1 MPTTKPPQ
9 NQNLTESIVELRQQ
23 AIERRHRYLVLVSG
37 ERAWSV
43 AETHRLVA
51 ALDSG
56 NALWIGED
64 GPGKIPSRENA
75 QALQHLGRELD
86 LLIYNA
92 FSGFHPDAFGALSGT
107 LRGGGLLFLLTPP
120 LSQWQGFHDPEYARI
135 TLAGY
140 ETSEISGHFLSRLA
154 GILQQET
161 SILRISPDQ
170 ASLPMA
176 ESDLES
182 SRSQIPPSE
191 PWLTEDQHRAVEA
204 IQHVATGHRKR
215 PLVLSSDRGRGKS
228 SALGIAAARLM
239 LGSSRK
245 ILATAPRMSA
255 TESLFQQARRL
266 LPDAS
271 SDANSLNLEQ
281 SQLRYSA
288 PDHLLAQPQPADLL
302 LVDEAAAI
310 PTPILEALLKR
321 YARVVFA
328 TTVHGYEG
336 TGRGFSV
343 RFKSHLDQV
352 TPNWRELS
360 LSEPIRWS
368 IDDPLEPLVFNLLAL
383 DANPVPDDQL
393 STATVER
400 VKLDIPDPERLCKN
414 EDDLKQIF
422 GLLVLAHYRTTPLD
436 LRLLLDGPNLKTVL
450 LRDGDAVAGVALLAA
465 EGGFDEALADQIW
478 AGHRR
483 PRGHLLA
490 QSLAAHVGVR
500 SAPMLKGLRIM
511 RIAIHPA
518 VQRRGL
524 GSRLINEIR
533 HYASDRGFDYIGT
546 SFGASESLIDFW
558 HRNGLAP
565 VRLGVRAGASSGG
578 HSLLMIDPLT
588 QIGSEMAKEAKARF
602 AEQLP
607 SGLEDSLSEIS
618 GRLVARLLATMP
630 QAYANDLSDRQWQD
644 LAGYAFARRG
654 FEASLAA
661 IERLALMGLSHGSIE
676 DSDAELL
683 IARVLQ
689 KQSWQSCSLASGLSG
704 RGESENRMR
713 EIIAELIR
721 VHDPKGLHTE
731 IVAQIAPCPET
742 KPVS

>member
-1 MPTTKPPQ
+1 MSTAEASN
-9 NQNLTESIVELRQQ
+9 NQYLTESILKLRQQ
-23 AIERRHRYLVLVSG
+23 VVERQHRCLVLISG
-37 ERAWSV
+37 ERDWSV
-43 AETHRLVA
+43 TQTHRLVA
-51 ALDSG
+51 ALNGD

-64 GPGKIPSRENA
+64 GPSEIPSRENS

-92 FSGFHPDAFGALSGT
+92 FSGFDPDAFGALSGT
-107 LRGGGLLFLLTPP
+107 LKGGGLLFLLTPP
-120 LSQWQGFHDPEYARI
+120 LSQWQAFQDPEYARI
-135 TLAGY
+135 TVAGY
-140 ETSEISGHFLSRLA
+140 ETAETSGHFLSRISQ
-154 GILQQET
+154 ILQKAS
-161 SILRISPDQ
+161 SIVRISPEQ
-170 ASLPMA
+170 ISLPIV
-176 ESDLES
+176 ESEGES
-182 SRSQIPPSE
+182 GRSQIPASE
-191 PWLTEDQHRAVEA
+191 PWLTEDQHLAVEA
-204 IQHVATGHRKR
+204 IQHVVTGHRKR

-239 LGSSRK
+239 LQSSRK
-245 ILATAPRMSA
+245 ILVTAPRMSA
-255 TESLFQQARRL
+255 TESLFQQAGRL

-271 SDANSLNLEQ
+271 SEPNSLNLEQ

-288 PDHLLAQPQPADLL
+288 PDHLLAQPQSADLL

-352 TPNWRELS
+352 TPNWQELH
-360 LSEPIRWS
+360 LSEPIRWAA
-368 IDDPLEPLVFNLLAL
+368 DDPLEPLIFRLLAL
-383 DANPVPDDQL
+383 DANPAADNL
-393 STATVER
+393 LTTTTVES
-400 VKLDIPDPERLCKN
+400 VKLEIPEPESLSKN

-436 LRLLLDGPNLKTVL
+436 LRLLLDGPNLTTVL
-450 LRDGDAVAGVALLAA
+450 LRDGDAVAGVALLAT
-465 EGGFDEALADQIW
+465 EGGFDKALADQIW

-511 RIAIHPA
+511 RIAIHPT

-524 GSRLINEIR
+524 GSRLLDEIR
-533 HYASDRGFDYIGT
+533 RHADELGFDYIGT
-546 SFGASESLIDFW
+546 SFGASESLINFW

-578 HSLLMIDPLT
+578 HSILMIDPLT
-588 QIGSEMAKEAKARF
+588 QRGREMATEAKQRF

-607 SGLEDSLSEIS
+607 SMLGDSLNDIS
-618 GRLVARLLATMP
+618 ASLLARLLASMP
-630 QAYANDLSDRQWQD
+630 ETYANELTQSEWQD

-654 FEASLAA
+654 FETSLAA
-661 IERLALMGLSHGSIE
+661 IQRLTLIGLSHGSIE
-676 DSDAELL
+676 ATDAELL

-689 KQSWQSCSLASGLSG
+689 KQSWQSCSLLSGLSG
-704 RGESENRMR
+704 RREAENRLR
-713 EIIAELIR
+713 EITAQLIKS
-721 VHDPKGLHTE
+721 HDKNGIHTE
-731 IVAQIAPCPET
+731 IVSQLTPCPET
-742 KPVS
+742 KSRS

>member
-1 MPTTKPPQ
+1 MSTAEPPQ
-9 NQNLTESIVELRQQ
+9 KAHLTQSIEQLRQQ
-23 AIERRHRYLVLVSG
+23 AIAHRHRYLVLVSG

-51 ALDSG
+51 PLDSG

-64 GPGKIPSRENA
+64 GPGVIPARENA

-92 FSGFHPDAFGALSGT
+92 FSGFDPDAFGALSGT

-120 LSQWQGFHDPEYARI
+120 LSQWQEFHDPDIARI
-135 TLAGY
+135 TVAGF
-140 ETSEISGHFLSRLA
+140 EPEEISGHFLSRIT
-154 GILQQET
+154 GILQQDT
-161 SILRISPDQ
+161 SIVRISPDQ
-170 ASLPMA
+170 ISLPVPASA
-176 ESDLES
+176 EES
-182 SRSQIPPSE
+182 VHPQIPPTE
-191 PWLTEDQHRAVEA
+191 PWLTEDQHQAVEA
-204 IQHVATGHRKR
+204 IQHVAKGHRKR

-239 LGSSRK
+239 RDGNRK
-245 ILATAPRMSA
+245 ILVTAPRMSA

-266 LPDAS
+266 LPEAS
-271 SDANSLNLEQ
+271 SDANSLNLDQ

-288 PDHLLAQPQPADLL
+288 PDYLLAQPQPADLL

-352 TPNWRELS
+352 TPNWRELH

-368 IDDPLEPLVFNLLAL
+368 ADDPLEPLIFKLLAL
-383 DANPVPDDQL
+383 DANPAPDDQL
-393 STATVER
+393 TTTTVES
-400 VKLDIPDPERLCKN
+400 VKLEIPDPEILGKN

-450 LRDGDAVAGVALLAA
+450 LRDGDTVAGVALLAA
-465 EGGFDEALADQIW
+465 EGGFDQALADQIW

-500 SAPMLKGLRIM
+500 SAPMKKGLRIM

-524 GSRLINEIR
+524 GSLLIEEIR
-533 HYASDRGFDYIGT
+533 RYAGEHRFDYLGT
-546 SFGASESLIDFW
+546 SFGASEALIDFW
-558 HRNGLAP
+558 YGNGLAP

-578 HSLLMIDPLT
+578 HSILMIDPLT
-588 QIGSEMAKEAKARF
+588 QRGREMAIEAKARF
-602 AEQLP
+602 SEQLP
-607 SGLEDSLSEIS
+607 STLSDGLSDIS
-618 GRLVARLLATMP
+618 GSLVARLLATMP
-630 QAYANDLSDRQWQD
+630 QAYACELAEREWQD

-654 FEASLAA
+654 YEASLAA
-661 IERLALMGLSHGSIE
+661 IERLALMGLSHGSLQ
-676 DSDAELL
+676 DSDAALL
-683 IARVLQ
+683 VARVVQ
-689 KQSWQSCSLASGLSG
+689 KQSWQSCSLSSGLSG
-704 RGESENRMR
+704 RRETEVRLR
-713 EIIAELIR
+713 EIIADLIK
-721 VHDPKGLHTE
+721 VHDKKE
-731 IVAQIAPCPET
+731 IYAGIISQL
-742 KPVS
+742 

>member
-1 MPTTKPPQ
+1 
-9 NQNLTESIVELRQQ
+9 V
-23 AIERRHRYLVLVSG
+23 
-37 ERAWSV
+37 
-43 AETHRLVA
+43 
-51 ALDSG
+51 
-56 NALWIGED
+56 
-64 GPGKIPSRENA
+64 IPARENA

-92 FSGFHPDAFGALSGT
+92 FAGFDPDAFGALSGT

-120 LSQWQGFHDPEYARI
+120 LSQWQDFLDPDIARI
-135 TLAGY
+135 TVAGF
-140 ETSEISGHFLSRLA
+140 EPKEISGHFLSRIG
-154 GILQQET
+154 GILQQGA
-161 SILRISPDQ
+161 SIVRISPDQ
-170 ASLPMA
+170 ISLPVP
-176 ESDLES
+176 ESAKETGNP
-182 SRSQIPPSE
+182 QISPSE
-191 PWLTEDQHRAVEA
+191 PWLTEDQHQAVEA
-204 IQHVATGHRKR
+204 IQHVTTGHRKR

-239 LGSSRK
+239 RDGSRK
-245 ILATAPRMSA
+245 ILVTAPRMSA

-266 LPDAS
+266 LPEAS
-271 SDANSLNLEQ
+271 SDANSLNLDQ

-352 TPNWRELS
+352 TPNWRELH
-360 LSEPIRWS
+360 LSEPIRWAA
-368 IDDPLEPLVFNLLAL
+368 DDPLEPLIFRLLAL
-383 DANPVPDDQL
+383 DANPAADDL
-393 STATVER
+393 LTATTVES
-400 VKLDIPDPERLCKN
+400 VKLEIPEPESLCHN

-465 EGGFDEALADQIW
+465 EGGFDLGLADQIW

-518 VQRRGL
+518 AQRRGL
-524 GSRLINEIR
+524 GSLLIEEIR
-533 HYASDRGFDYIGT
+533 RYAGEHGFDYIGT
-546 SFGASESLIDFW
+546 SFGASEVLIDFW
-558 HRNGLAP
+558 YGNGLAP

-578 HSLLMIDPLT
+578 HSVLMIDPLT
-588 QIGSEMAKEAKARF
+588 KNGEEMAIEAKTRF
-602 AEQLP
+602 SEQLP
-607 SGLEDSLSEIS
+607 STLSDGLSDIS
-618 GRLVARLLATMP
+618 GSLAARLLATMP
-630 QAYANDLSDRQWQD
+630 QAYAAELSEREWQD

-654 FEASLAA
+654 YEASLAA
-661 IERLALMGLSHGSIE
+661 IERLALMGLNHGSLQN
-676 DSDAELL
+676 SDAALL
-683 IARVLQ
+683 VARVLQ
-689 KQSWQSCSLASGLSG
+689 KQSWQSCSLSSGLSG
-704 RGESENRMR
+704 RRETETRLR
-713 EIIAELIR
+713 EIIADLIKI
-721 VHDPKGLHTE
+721 HDKKE
-731 IVAQIAPCPET
+731 IYAGIISQL
-742 KPVS
+742 